1 MKVIN
6 EKEIKTQLE
15 DYLKNK
21 KNSGTILKEK
31 IENDLIN
38 NGIHGK
44 IKDEM
49 VEYVFSVVSFL
60 KKDED

>member
-21 KNSGTILKEK
+21 KNSGTILRGK

>member
-6 EKEIKTQLE
+6 VKEIKTQLE

-21 KNSGTILKEK
+21 KNSGTILKGK

-44 IKDEM
+44 KKDEI
-49 VEYVFSVVSFL
+49 VEYVFSVVSL
-60 KKDED
+60 LKDEN

>member
-6 EKEIKTQLE
+6 AKEIKTQLK

-21 KNSGTILKEK
+21 ENSGTILKQK
-31 IENDLIN
+31 IENDLIS

-44 IKDEM
+44 EKEKIVK
-49 VEYVFSVVSFL
+49 YVFSVISLL
-60 KKDED
+60 KD